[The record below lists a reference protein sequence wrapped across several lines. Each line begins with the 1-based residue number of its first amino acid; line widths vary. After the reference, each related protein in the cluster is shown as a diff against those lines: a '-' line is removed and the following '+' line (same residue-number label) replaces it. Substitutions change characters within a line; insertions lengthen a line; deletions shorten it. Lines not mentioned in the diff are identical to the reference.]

1 MKNRFG
7 GAAVWPRIIMM
18 WLVALF
24 AHESGAQ
31 NVQIHY
37 DFGRS
42 IYSMEESDRQKVTI
56 TYETFK
62 ADKQTTSS
70 TAPERAA
77 RPSSSTRQLQSNST
91 FNTKS

>member
-1 MKNRFG
+1 MKNRFW

-24 AHESGAQ
+24 AHEAGAQ
-31 NVQIHY
+31 NVH
-37 DFGRS
+37 
-42 IYSMEESDRQKVTI
+42 
-56 TYETFK
+56 K